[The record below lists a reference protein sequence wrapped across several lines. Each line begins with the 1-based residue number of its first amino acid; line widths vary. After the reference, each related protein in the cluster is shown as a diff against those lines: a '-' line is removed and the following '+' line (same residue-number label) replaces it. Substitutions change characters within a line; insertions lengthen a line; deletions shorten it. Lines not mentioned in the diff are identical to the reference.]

1 MPTQRPR
8 AVFFDLDDTL
18 FDYRH
23 AARAGLR
30 AAARLDAALAQA
42 SFADLEATHLE
53 YVEQLHPRV
62 LRGELTYEQARA
74 ERFRRLLVLYGGD
87 PAAAHRA
94 AECFAGH
101 LRSEE
106 RLVPGAAELL
116 ARLAAAGVRLG
127 IISNNTRAEQI
138 GKLERLGCLHWFA
151 GVTVSGD
158 HGISK
163 PDARLFGHA
172 LASLGA
178 AADESVHVGDSWDK
192 DVAGA
197 LGAGLRAVWFNRH
210 HEPAP
215 GPGVPQ
221 LRCLSASGALEVIMG
236 AACRAAG

>member
-87 PAAAHRA
+87 PAAAPRA

-138 GKLERLGCLHWFA
+138 GKLTVNDVNAALKKYLDPSRTFIVRAGDFA
-151 GVTVSGD
+151 GA
-158 HGISK
+158 K
-163 PDARLFGHA
+163 KK
-172 LASLGA
+172 A
-178 AADESVHVGDSWDK
+178 AEEEAKKKE
-192 DVAGA
+192 
-197 LGAGLRAVWFNRH
+197 
-210 HEPAP
+210 
-215 GPGVPQ
+215 
-221 LRCLSASGALEVIMG
+221 
-236 AACRAAG
+236 AAKKG